1 MARRNDHTRDE
12 IKTIAIEAG
21 HNLIKKNGFTDTSAR
36 KIAGEIGYTVGT
48 LYNVFQNYN
57 ELMLYINAKTLDTL
71 LAYVNERRQQQD
83 SNANPILQA
92 QDLAHAYI
100 DFATENYLNWRA
112 LYEFTIGA
120 NEILPNWYA
129 HRIEA
134 IFESVS
140 HALDGIFKDDAV
152 KLTHAKI
159 IWASVHGI
167 CQLALTDKLSIIE
180 TQSAKSLTS
189 TLVENYLCGAAQP
202 K

>member
-12 IKTIAIEAG
+12 IKVIAIEAG
-21 HNLIKKNGFTDTSAR
+21 HKLFRKEGFTGTSAR
-36 KIAGEIGYTVGT
+36 KIATEIGYTVGT

-57 ELMLYINAKTLDTL
+57 DLVLHINAKTLDAL
-71 LAYVNERRQQQD
+71 LLYVNERRLQQKAGL
-83 SNANPILQA
+83 SAIAQA

-100 DFATENYLNWRA
+100 DFATENYFNWRA

-120 NEILPNWYA
+120 NEILPDWYA
-129 HRIEA
+129 RKIGA
-134 IFESVS
+134 IFASVA
-140 HALDGIFKDDAV
+140 HALDEKFNDDAI

-180 TQSAKSLTS
+180 TQSAKALTD
-189 TLVENYLCGAAQP
+189 TLVENYLYGAMQP